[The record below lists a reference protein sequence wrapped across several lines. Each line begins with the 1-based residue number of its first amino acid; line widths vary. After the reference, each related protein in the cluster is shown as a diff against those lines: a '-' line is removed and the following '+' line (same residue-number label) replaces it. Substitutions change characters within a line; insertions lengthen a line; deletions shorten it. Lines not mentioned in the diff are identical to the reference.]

1 MQLRLQNVAIA
12 RYIDTM
18 DARSLPVFVTYA
30 DVMMLPATDGR
41 TRTLSCAT
49 GTATK
54 RCDKRV
60 R

>member
-12 RYIDTM
+12 RYINNM
-18 DARSLPVFVTYA
+18 DATSLPVFVTCA
-30 DVMMLPATDGR
+30 DVMMLPATDGSM
-41 TRTLSCAT
+41 RTLACAT
-49 GTATK
+49 GTVTT

>member
-18 DARSLPVFVTYA
+18 DATRLPVFVTCP
-30 DVMMLPATDGR
+30 DVMMLPATDSS
-41 TRTLSCAT
+41 TRMLPCAT
-49 GTATK
+49 GNATT
-54 RCDKRV
+54 RRDKRV

>member
-18 DARSLPVFVTYA
+18 DTTSLPVFVTCT
-30 DVMMLPATDGR
+30 DVLMLPATDGS
-41 TRTLSCAT
+41 TRILPCAT
-49 GTATK
+49 GTATT
-54 RCDKRV
+54 RYDKRV

>member
-18 DARSLPVFVTYA
+18 DATRLPVFVTCA
-30 DVMMLPATDGR
+30 DVMMLPATDSS
-41 TRTLSCAT
+41 TRMMACAT
-49 GTATK
+49 T

>member
-18 DARSLPVFVTYA
+18 DAMIFPVFVTCA
-30 DVMMLPATDGR
+30 EVMMLPATDGI
-41 TRTLSCAT
+41 TRMLPCVTDT
-49 GTATK
+49 TAIP
-54 RCDKRV
+54 CDERV

>member
-18 DARSLPVFVTYA
+18 DATRLPVFVTCP
-30 DVMMLPATDGR
+30 DVMMLPATDSS
-41 TRTLSCAT
+41 TRMMACAT
-49 GTATK
+49 GSATT

>member
-18 DARSLPVFVTYA
+18 DATSLPVFMICANV
-30 DVMMLPATDGR
+30 VMLPATDGSVR
-41 TRTLSCAT
+41 MLACAT
-49 GTATK
+49 STVTT